1 VRLACLRTG
10 GSATQTSGAALLL
23 ALALTACTVSSERGR
38 GQLRAVSSA
47 VTPAPVAALTRVPD
61 APGHVRARVAPLSGR
76 SDADV
81 LVVAPA
87 GLAEPVRDRLAAMS
101 APGGSLAFRSGSV
114 RVAGAAVP
122 AVGVDAS
129 SFRRFT
135 AAGTAESDAV
145 WQAAADG
152 GAVAAHDAAQQQ
164 GWRLGQALAVES
176 LAVGAP
182 ASPPPTLRI
191 AALATTGLPRTDLVL
206 DERLAQ
212 RLGLP
217 VSALLLTAPDGTD
230 PVALAEQVQDAVGG
244 AAQVDLLRLPASV
257 ARLTGGSA
265 AEDLGSFSYRYAP
278 DGSITPDADWV
289 AANIRTETVPVLGRV
304 TCHRLMLPQL
314 RGALQ
319 DVVDAGLADTL
330 HTYDGCYVP
339 RFIDR
344 DPARPISLHTW
355 GIAVDMDAATNY
367 RGIPGTM
374 HPGVVEIF
382 KRWGFRWGGD
392 WRYTD
397 PMHFELAT
405 ITDRAG

>member
-1 VRLACLRTG
+1 MRILRVRIRR
-10 GSATQTSGAALLL
+10 SATSGAALLL
-23 ALALTACTVSSERGR
+23 ALALTSCAPSSEPARGE
-38 GQLRAVSSA
+38 LRAVSTPGA
-47 VTPAPVAALTRVPD
+47 PAPVAAVTT
-61 APGHVRARVAPLSGR
+61 APAAAEGPAAARVAPLSGL

-87 GLAEPVRDRLAAMS
+87 GLAAPVRDRLAAMS
-101 APGGSLAFRSGSV
+101 APGGSLAFRAGSV
-114 RVAGAAVP
+114 RVAGSAVP
-122 AVGVDAS
+122 AVGVDPS

-135 AAGTAESDAV
+135 APATAQSDAV
-145 WQAAADG
+145 WQAVAAG
-152 GAVAAHDAAQQQ
+152 EAVAAHDAAQQR
-164 GWRLGQALAVES
+164 GWRLGATLAVES
-176 LAVGAP
+176 IAVGAP
-182 ASPPPTLRI
+182 ASPAETLRI
-191 AALATTGLPRTDLVL
+191 AALATTGLPRTHLVL
-206 DERLAQ
+206 DERRAQ

-217 VSALLLTAPDGTD
+217 VSAVLLTAPDATD
-230 PVALAEQVQDAVGG
+230 PVALAEQVQRVAGDA
-244 AAQVDLLRLPASV
+244 AEVDLLEPPASV

-278 DGSITPDADWV
+278 DGTITPDASWV
-289 AANIRTETVPVLGRV
+289 AANIRTETVPVLGQV

-367 RGIPGTM
+367 RGIAGTM
-374 HPGVVEIF
+374 HPQVVEIF